1 MPRFKAALVNGV
13 LPRRYRWI
21 AGSALADTVTF
32 ITYQQESNIV
42 EAQLGAV
49 YGKVSLDARAAQR
62 SLALTGASA
71 GHNLHAAS
79 EDRGIPPLRLAR
91 PTHPASA
98 TGPRK
103 PVRIPL
109 EQLAQEW
116 QRLQS
121 ATAPPP
127 EPETPAK
134 AIWEEDAGG
143 DDTTDEQAPEPR
155 TAGESEPA
163 ECLRLTVNSR
173 ANGKGTI
180 WLPPDLIV
188 ELIRPSA
195 GDDIRREPARSLQK
209 GDVLL
214 RVDEAGRGSLFDRVV
229 ELTESQSEM
238 HYLSRWRQMWR
249 TALERMAAKYKS
261 GSHIDYTRILR
272 DLRNAKAPIES
283 EAAVRSWVEDLTIG
297 PLSIDSIRAVGQI
310 AGTDALVKQAK
321 EFDNAFGRIRAVH
334 RGIGIRLNHIIRKSF
349 RHTAGVAAAPP
360 QDDLDMQFGVPL
372 DELLDAIDLAEVL
385 AVSPDTTRVSA
396 SWIGTFAR
404 SG

>member
-1 MPRFKAALVNGV
+1 
-13 LPRRYRWI
+13 
-21 AGSALADTVTF
+21 
-32 ITYQQESNIV
+32 
-42 EAQLGAV
+42 
-49 YGKVSLDARAAQR
+49 
-62 SLALTGASA
+62 
-71 GHNLHAAS
+71 
-79 EDRGIPPLRLAR
+79 
-91 PTHPASA
+91 
-98 TGPRK
+98 
-103 PVRIPL
+103 
-109 EQLAQEW
+109 
-116 QRLQS
+116 
-121 ATAPPP
+121 
-127 EPETPAK
+127 
-134 AIWEEDAGG
+134 
-143 DDTTDEQAPEPR
+143 
-155 TAGESEPA
+155 
-163 ECLRLTVNSR
+163 
-173 ANGKGTI
+173 
-180 WLPPDLIV
+180 
-188 ELIRPSA
+188 
-195 GDDIRREPARSLQK
+195 
-209 GDVLL
+209 
-214 RVDEAGRGSLFDRVV
+214 
-229 ELTESQSEM
+229 M